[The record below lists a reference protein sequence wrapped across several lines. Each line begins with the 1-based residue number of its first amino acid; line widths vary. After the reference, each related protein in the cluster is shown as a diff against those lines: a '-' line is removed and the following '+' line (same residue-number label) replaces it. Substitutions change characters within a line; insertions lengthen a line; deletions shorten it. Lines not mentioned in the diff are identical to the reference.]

1 MQNSNNRSLLLPAL
15 LALFLV
21 SLFASGLLFV
31 NQQFD
36 LAEARFGPASPDLGA
51 LEGLQIS
58 FELGLRGEELLTP
71 GGLPSSNFAFSIA
84 SGEGVNS
91 ILRRLAELGLVADPG
106 LLRSYLLYTGLDRQ
120 VRSGEFQIEG
130 GASSVEIAQ
139 SLLTPNPGQLTLT
152 IFPGW
157 RLEEIAASLPEG
169 GFPFSAEEFLQQ
181 AEASADDS
189 AILSSRP
196 AGAGLEGYLLAGS
209 YVFERE
215 VSIDEVVSEVLQA
228 SSQAITSELMEAI
241 SNAGFSLHEAL
252 TLASI
257 VEREGLVEEEMPMI
271 ASVFL
276 NRLAIDMRLEADPTA
291 QYALG
296 YDTASESWWIRPL
309 LAEHLRVQS
318 PYNTYQIDGLPPGPI
333 SSPSLAAL
341 EAVAFPE
348 QSEFLFFQAECNNSG
363 LHVFA
368 LTYEEHLANNC
379 P

>member
-1 MQNSNNRSLLLPAL
+1 MQNSENRSLLLPAL

-36 LAEARFGPASPDLGA
+36 LAEARFGPASPDLG
-51 LEGLQIS
+51 EVESLQIS

-71 GGLPSSNFAFSIA
+71 GSLPGSNFDFNIA
-84 SGEGVNS
+84 SGEGVDS
-91 ILRRLAELGLVADPG
+91 ILMRLAELGLVADPG

-130 GASSVEIAQ
+130 GASNIEIAQ
-139 SLLTPNPGQLTLT
+139 ILLAPNPGKLTLT

-157 RLEEIAASLPEG
+157 RLEEIAASLAEG

-181 AEASADDS
+181 TEASADDFT
-189 AILSSRP
+189 ILSSRP
-196 AGAGLEGYLLAGS
+196 EGAGLEGYLLAGS

-215 VSIDEVVSEVLQA
+215 VSVAEVVSEVLQA
-228 SSQAITSELMEAI
+228 SSQAIGPELTEAI

-276 NRLAIDMRLEADPTA
+276 NRLAIGMRLEADPTA

-296 YDTASESWWIRPL
+296 YDTGSESWWTRPL

>member
-1 MQNSNNRSLLLPAL
+1 MQNSENRSLLLPAL

-21 SLFASGLLFV
+21 SLIASGLLFV

-36 LAEARFGPASPDLGA
+36 LAEVRFGPASPDLGA
-51 LEGLQIS
+51 VEGLQIS

-71 GGLPSSNFAFSIA
+71 GSLPGSKFDFNIA

-130 GASSVEIAQ
+130 GASSIEIAQ
-139 SLLTPNPGQLTLT
+139 SLLAPNPGKLTLT

-157 RLEEIAASLPEG
+157 RLEEIAASLAEG

-181 AEASADDS
+181 TEASADDFS
-189 AILSSRP
+189 ILSSRP
-196 AGAGLEGYLLAGS
+196 EGAGLEGYLLAGS

-215 VSIDEVVSEVLQA
+215 VSVAKVVSEVLQA
-228 SSQAITSELMEAI
+228 SSQAIGPELTEAI
-241 SNAGFSLHEAL
+241 SNAGFSLHEGL

-276 NRLAIDMRLEADPTA
+276 NRLAIGMRLEADPTA

-296 YDTASESWWIRPL
+296 YDMGSESWWTRPL
-309 LAEHLRVQS
+309 LTEHLKVQS

-348 QSEFLFFQAECNNSG
+348 ESEFLFFQAECNNSG